1 MKNYLKIDILRAYV
15 VRQRMVIVRKIF
27 RTFVELFGTDIF

>member
-15 VRQRMVIVRKIF
+15 VRRRMVIVRKIF
-27 RTFVELFGTDIF
+27 RTFVKFFGTDIF